1 MKNVPICN
9 IFHRFESNLWSSAC
23 LLPYYFLTTL
33 SYNSSNTIYWSVICY
48 WCMYSC
54 RRASCMNHT
63 IISRFL
69 LHCWSH
75 LRSAHFPYKF
85 QHVRFHWSHYS
96 RSDLPAAYSPM
107 KLLFHSF
114 SGKWNCVEDSIQ
126 NAGKSSLWTQSSQHL
141 LTSFQIIAILT
152 YTHKK

>member
-63 IISRFL
+63 IISNINSNMSDSIDRII
-69 LHCWSH
+69 
-75 LRSAHFPYKF
+75 AD
-85 QHVRFHWSHYS
+85 QIS
-96 RSDLPAAYSPM
+96 R
-107 KLLFHSF
+107 LFIRP
-114 SGKWNCVEDSIQ
+114 WNCCSI
-126 NAGKSSLWTQSSQHL
+126 ASLENGTVWKIVSKMLKNLHWTQSSQHL

>member
-23 LLPYYFLTTL
+23 LFPYYFLTTL

-63 IISRFL
+63 IISNINSNMSDSIDRIIADQISRL
-69 LHCWSH
+69 LI
-75 LRSAHFPYKF
+75 
-85 QHVRFHWSHYS
+85 Q
-96 RSDLPAAYSPM
+96 PM

-126 NAGKSSLWTQSSQHL
+126 NAGKSSLWTQSNQHL
-141 LTSFQIIAILT
+141 LTSFHHPICKVFPET
-152 YTHKK
+152 GVRN